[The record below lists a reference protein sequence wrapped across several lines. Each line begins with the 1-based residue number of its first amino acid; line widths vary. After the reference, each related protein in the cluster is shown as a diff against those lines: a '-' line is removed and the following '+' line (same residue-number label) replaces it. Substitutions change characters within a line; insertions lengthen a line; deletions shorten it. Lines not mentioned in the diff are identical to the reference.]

1 MKNKVKAFFNKNP
14 GARLK
19 AKEISRLLDFAEAHE
34 YAKLKQV
41 LHDLEREGFLFRV
54 GKRYLLDT
62 KTAEGFTGLL
72 QMSERGDYGFVVTKG
87 RGFSDI
93 FIPQRYLG
101 TALHGDRV
109 EVSLLARKKGKNIEG
124 EITKV
129 IERSSKEIR
138 GVLHKSGSFYFV
150 RPDEKRIQRD
160 IYISS
165 RELQGA
171 KDGDK
176 VMVADIYWEDGHLN
190 PEGRITEVIGK
201 AGSYDTELRAIA
213 KEFKLSL
220 RFPDE
225 VLKEVDNISGDI
237 SNEEISQRLDLRDEN
252 IFTIDP
258 DTAKDFDDAVSIKT
272 DHEGNYQVG
281 IHIADVAHY
290 ATPDTKVYKEALKRA
305 TSVYFVGNVIP
316 MLPEKLSNNLCSLV
330 PGEDR
335 LAFSVIVKM
344 TPRGK
349 VLDSLITKSVINSK
363 RRFTYNEALE
373 ILESGE
379 GDFHEELNRLNKLAT
394 VLRKKRF
401 RKGSINFSTPE
412 LEFKLDENGNTIEI
426 NVTREDDSHRLIEE
440 LMLLANRIVAETL
453 SKKRVPLIYRV
464 HDEPDKLK
472 LEEFASFVKTMGYS
486 FDPSGRNSS
495 GQFQHLFDQIGDA
508 PEKNL
513 VHEVAIRS
521 MAKAVYSDFNIG
533 HYGLAFDHYCHFTSP
548 IRRFPDLVVHLILWE
563 YLKTGKLRTFTQN
576 ELTYISDHSSN
587 KERSAVDAERKSVK
601 IKQLE
606 FLRNKI
612 GYDYTGVIS
621 GITHFGMFIQI
632 KENLA
637 EGLLRLSDMD
647 DDFYIFDEKRYSLTG
662 EHKGK
667 VYRLADEVNVKI
679 ARVDREKKEID
690 FILLD

>member
-1 MKNKVKAFFNKNP
+1 
-14 GARLK
+14 
-19 AKEISRLLDFAEAHE
+19 
-34 YAKLKQV
+34 
-41 LHDLEREGFLFRV
+41 
-54 GKRYLLDT
+54 
-62 KTAEGFTGLL
+62 
-72 QMSERGDYGFVVTKG
+72 
-87 RGFSDI
+87 
-93 FIPQRYLG
+93 
-101 TALHGDRV
+101 
-109 EVSLLARKKGKNIEG
+109 
-124 EITKV
+124 
-129 IERSSKEIR
+129 
-138 GVLHKSGSFYFV
+138 
-150 RPDEKRIQRD
+150 
-160 IYISS
+160 
-165 RELQGA
+165 
-171 KDGDK
+171 
-176 VMVADIYWEDGHLN
+176 MVADIYWEDGHLN

-213 KEFKLSL
+213 KEFKLPL

-237 SNEEISQRLDLRDEN
+237 PDEEISQRLDLRNEN

-290 ATPDTKVYKEALKRA
+290 ATPDTKVYNEALKRA

-335 LAFSVIVKM
+335 LAFSVILKM

-379 GDFHEELNRLNKLAT
+379 GDFHEELTRLNKLAT

-440 LMLLANRIVAETL
+440 FMLLANRIVAETL
-453 SKKRVPLIYRV
+453 SKKRIPLIYRV

-513 VHEVAIRS
+513 IHEVAIRS

-563 YLKTGKLRTFTQN
+563 YLKTGKLGTFTRN

-679 ARVDREKKEID
+679 VRVDREKKEID